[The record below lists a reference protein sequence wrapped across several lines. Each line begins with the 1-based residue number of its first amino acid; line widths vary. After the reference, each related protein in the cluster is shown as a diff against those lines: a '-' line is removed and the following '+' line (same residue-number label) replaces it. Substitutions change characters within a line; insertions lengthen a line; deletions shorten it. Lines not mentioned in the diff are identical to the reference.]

1 MSVELANESGLAAPE
16 GMLIHVAQFAL
27 DQMRVNPAAEL
38 SMLLVDTSTMAHLHQ
53 QWMNL
58 PGPTDVLSFPMD
70 DAEPDGRPDAV
81 EAAQTLLGDIVL
93 CPEVA
98 AEQAESAGHSAEH
111 EMIVLTVHGVLHILG
126 YDHAE
131 PEEEAEMFGLPGKLV
146 ERWYANA
153 KAQAKAEVLGR
164 RDAKLL
170 RSVGLDGEGGD

>member
-1 MSVELANESGLAAPE
+1 MSVELANESGAAAPE

-38 SMLLVDTSTMAHLHQ
+38 SMLLVDTTTMTHLHQ

-81 EAAQTLLGDIVL
+81 EVAQTLLGDIVL

-98 AEQAESAGHSAEH
+98 AEQAQTAGHSTEH
-111 EMIVLTVHGVLHILG
+111 ELIVLTVHGVLHILG

-131 PEEEAEMFGLPGKLV
+131 PEEEAEMFALQGKLV
-146 ERWYANA
+146 ERWYANV
-153 KAQAKAEVLGR
+153 KAQAKAEALGK

-170 RSVGLDGEGGD
+170 RSVGLEAEGDG